1 MSENNG
7 NSGPLGDS
15 TNAMVQ
21 PWVEYWMKL
30 YEQNT
35 EWTKALMAGV
45 PPDVDPTT
53 VRRQW
58 TGAMTKSIEA
68 YMRTPA
74 FLESMR
80 RNAEAMTATKVTS
93 ELAKREFARQSGIPH
108 IEDISGLYDRLETA
122 HEVLLGRLQSIE
134 DRLEAIDKKLNS
146 KSSKS
151 SGKQK

>member
-7 NSGPLGDS
+7 NSGQFGDA

-45 PPDVDPTT
+45 PPDIDPAT
-53 VRRQW
+53 VRKQW
-58 TGAMTKSIEA
+58 MGAMTKSIES

-74 FLESMR
+74 FLDGMR
-80 RNAEAMTATKVTS
+80 RNAEAMTATKVTA
-93 ELAKREFARQSGIPH
+93 ELAKREIARESGIPH

-122 HEVLLGRLQSIE
+122 HEVLVERLQSIE
-134 DRLEAIDKKLNS
+134 NRLASIEEKLNS
-146 KSSKS
+146 KPNKKT
-151 SGKQK
+151 GKEK

>member
-7 NSGPLGDS
+7 DS
-15 TNAMVQ
+15 THFGAATNATVQ

-35 EWTKALMAGV
+35 EWTQALMAGV

-53 VRRQW
+53 VRKQW
-58 TGAMTKSIEA
+58 MGAMTKSIEA

-74 FLESMR
+74 FLEGMR

-93 ELAKREFARQSGIPH
+93 ELAKREIARESGMPH

-122 HEVLLGRLQSIE
+122 NEVLLGRLQSIE
-134 DRLEAIDKKLNS
+134 DRLAAIEKTLNS
-146 KSSKS
+146 KPRKTAR
-151 SGKQK
+151 KEK

>member
-1 MSENNG
+1 MWIRTPSA
-7 NSGPLGDS
+7 NSG
-15 TNAMVQ
+15 
-21 PWVEYWMKL
+21 
-30 YEQNT
+30 
-35 EWTKALMAGV
+35 
-45 PPDVDPTT
+45 
-53 VRRQW
+53 

-93 ELAKREFARQSGIPH
+93 ELAKREFARQSGMPH

-146 KSSKS
+146 KSNKS